1 MGEFFSPC
9 ELILSDRAHMSNLL
23 LTDLTSSKVYLT
35 FINWLYSNVAECI
48 HQKTLKKKKLCRARL
63 ITMTAF
69 ESGGGSVFEC
79 L

>member
-1 MGEFFSPC
+1 MGEFFPPC

-48 HQKTLKKKKLCRARL
+48 HQKTFKKKPCRARL

-69 ESGGGSVFEC
+69 ESGGGSC
-79 L
+79 I